1 MSSVLLRGTAS
12 RCPGSL
18 CWQLCRFKAQARNGK
33 KASSLGKEEHLVEKQ
48 SVNVSTTAP
57 PPRNLPALE
66 FELHS
71 AVIETRLFNT
81 GANYC
86 LLMQGALIDT
96 AITQLCKA
104 GEHKMRWKG
113 YLCHCRCCRTALCSS
128 KPLAVLDWAGSC
140 PLAAHL
146 HLHLSEERTLA
157 TKKGTISWGA
167 LGKEVP
173 GQGR

>member
-1 MSSVLLRGTAS
+1 MSSVLRGTGPGL
-12 RCPGSL
+12 PGSP
-18 CWQLCRFKAQARNGK
+18 CRQLCRVKAQGRNGK

-48 SVNVSTTAP
+48 RVNVTTTAP
-57 PPRNLPALE
+57 PPCNLPALE
-66 FELHS
+66 SELHS

-86 LLMQGALIDT
+86 LLMRGALIDT

-113 YLCHCRCCRTALCSS
+113 YLCHCRSCRTALCLS

-140 PLAAHL
+140 PL
-146 HLHLSEERTLA
+146 HLS
-157 TKKGTISWGA
+157 
-167 LGKEVP
+167 
-173 GQGR
+173 